1 MLRQK
6 SFRSFL
12 TICCSFALLL
22 YIAAPLFANMQ
33 TQTQQNQPPSTQENR
48 TMHEPP
54 SAGGTTTQTTTKTHK
69 SKKTKK
75 SHRDQTNAR
84 QKPGTSTG
92 TDRDM
97 NQGTSPDMNKGKT
110 QQPDTYGQTP
120 NSGGAGVNPDK
131 SPR

>member
-1 MLRQK
+1 MSRQK
-6 SFRSFL
+6 SLRSFL
-12 TICCSFALLL
+12 TICCSLALLL
-22 YIAAPLFANMQ
+22 YVAAPVFAHAQ
-33 TQTQQNQPPSTQENR
+33 TQENQPPSAQENS

-54 SAGGTTTQTTTKTHK
+54 ATGTTGKKSQTK

-75 SHRDQTNAR
+75 SHQSKTNAR

-92 TDRDM
+92 TNPDM
-97 NQGTSPDMNKGKT
+97 NKGTSPDMNRGKM
-110 QQPDTYGQTP
+110 QQPDTYGQNP

>member
-1 MLRQK
+1 MSRQK

-12 TICCSFALLL
+12 TICCSLALLL
-22 YIAAPLFANMQ
+22 YIAAPILAHAQ
-33 TQTQQNQPPSTQENR
+33 TQESQPPSTQENR

-54 SAGGTTTQTTTKTHK
+54 ATGTTGNQKSQTK

-75 SHRDQTNAR
+75 SHHNKTNAR

-92 TDRDM
+92 TNPST
-97 NQGTSPDMNKGKT
+97 NQGTNPGMNKGKT
-110 QQPDTYGQTP
+110 QQPDKYEQSNP
-120 NSGGAGVNPDK
+120 HSGGTGVNPDK

>member
-1 MLRQK
+1 MSRQK

-12 TICCSFALLL
+12 TICCSLALLL
-22 YIAAPLFANMQ
+22 YIAAPLFVNA
-33 TQTQQNQPPSTQENR
+33 QTQQNQPPSTQDNR

-54 SAGGTTTQTTTKTHK
+54 SAGGTTTSKSQK

-75 SHRDQTNAR
+75 SHQDKTNAR

-92 TDRDM
+92 T
-97 NQGTSPDMNKGKT
+97 NPDMNKGKM